1 MTPEE
6 ENAIQKEKRVTS
18 FMYGVLAL
26 IAILSLVYAFSQQAS
41 ANKARLEAEQNRE
54 RAEHLADERNIEI
67 NKLQQE
73 LKLSRDSIILLK
85 SLSASSGGR

>member
-6 ENAIQKEKRVTS
+6 ESVIRKEKRMTS
-18 FMYGVLAL
+18 FVYGVLAL
-26 IAILSLVYAFSQQAS
+26 TALLSLVYAFSQQAS

-54 RAEHLADERNIEI
+54 KAEHLADERNIEI
-67 NKLQQE
+67 NTLRQE
-73 LKLSRDSIILLK
+73 LKLSRDSIMLLK